1 VNATEAET
9 GLEQILALDF
19 DPQVPCCECEFQG
32 LPPTAAVA
40 YLVKSCGCEW
50 SVGPFC
56 AAHRKA
62 IEDKTARS
70 AFTYCV
76 GCYASP
82 ITYHW
87 VPIKEGS

>member
-1 VNATEAET
+1 MTAEADT
-9 GLEQILALDF
+9 SLESLQALDF
-19 DPQVPCCECEFQG
+19 DAQVPCCECEYQK

-56 AAHRKA
+56 AGHRKC
-62 IEDKTARS
+62 IDDSMRRYEYI
-70 AFTYCV
+70 FCP
-76 GCYASP
+76 GCHAKP